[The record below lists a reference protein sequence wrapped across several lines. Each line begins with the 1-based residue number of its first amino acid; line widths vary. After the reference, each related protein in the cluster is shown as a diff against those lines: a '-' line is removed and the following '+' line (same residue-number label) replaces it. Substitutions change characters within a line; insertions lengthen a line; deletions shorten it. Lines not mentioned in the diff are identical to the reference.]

1 MSRKKKKED
10 MNIVAIETS
19 PLEVIGK
26 EKIRVSG
33 HYIDQK
39 LKYATSRQEQ
49 LDLFEILETET
60 LETIPETE
68 ISTTAI
74 GIPLTPTQDK
84 FIQSCLNL
92 LYKKSN
98 TNIDQKNSPAE
109 PDKFYRGNLPTA
121 QRKEDKLDTT
131 IPALVIT
138 PHELYKEYAQSNDY
152 SGETINIVQRTQ
164 EELTQKRWL
173 IVYKRKRKE
182 RSGNNFVTKTDKVE
196 EYQSLLRLI
205 KYSVGL
211 TENEDKLLDKNPSR
225 IINEKTKFVIY
236 LHPIFVDQL
245 ETKFILTPPDI
256 SKRTEIASGGAH
268 RVTEAIISL
277 RDYLLRALSNKNYDI
292 RIDKSKLPEILK
304 LQAYIESGRRKLIAQ
319 KVANSIKAVINLG
332 LVTEVNE
339 IYGKNK
345 QPQYQFILNKDF

>member
-19 PLEVIGK
+19 PLEVVGK

-39 LKYATSRQEQ
+39 LKYAKQ

-68 ISTTAI
+68 TSTTVI

-98 TNIDQKNSPAE
+98 TNIDQKNNPAE
-109 PDKFYRGNLPTA
+109 PDKFYRGNLPTT
-121 QRKEDKLDTT
+121 QRRDLNMDKKT
-131 IPALVIT
+131 PAIIIT

-173 IVYKRKRKE
+173 MVYKRKRKE
-182 RSGNNFVTKTDKVE
+182 QSGNSFVTKTDKVE
-196 EYQSLLRLI
+196 EYQPLLRLI

-211 TENEDKLLDKNPSR
+211 TENEDKRLDKNPSR
-225 IINEKTKFVIY
+225 MINEKTKFVIY

-268 RVTEAIISL
+268 KVTEAINCL
-277 RDYLLRALSNKNYDI
+277 RDYLLRALSNKTYKVV
-292 RIDKSKLPEILK
+292 IDKSKLPEILR
-304 LQAYIESGRRKLIAQ
+304 LQGYIKNGRKKLITQ
-319 KVANSIKAVINLG
+319 RVENSIQAVKNLG
-332 LVTEVNE
+332 LATEVNE
-339 IYGKNK
+339 IYGKNQ